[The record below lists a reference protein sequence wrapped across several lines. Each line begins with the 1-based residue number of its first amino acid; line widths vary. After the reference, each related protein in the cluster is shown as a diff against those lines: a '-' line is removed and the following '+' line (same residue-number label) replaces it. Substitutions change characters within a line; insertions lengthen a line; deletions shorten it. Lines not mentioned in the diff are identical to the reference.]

1 MKEFTCT
8 VSDPCGLHA
17 RPAGRLTAL
26 AKQFSSSIT
35 VRMGGKEAD
44 AKRLISLMSLGAS
57 QGAELHFKAEGADED
72 AAMRALQAFF
82 SSEKPEAERH
92 DG

>member
-8 VSDPCGLHA
+8 VADPCGLHA
-17 RPAGRLTAL
+17 RPAGRLAAL

-35 VRMGGKEAD
+35 VRTGSKEAD
-44 AKRLISLMSLGAS
+44 AKRLLSLMGLGAS
-57 QGAELHFKAEGADED
+57 EGAELHFKAEGADED
-72 AAMRALQAFF
+72 AAIEALQAFF
-82 SSEKPEAERH
+82 SSEQAETERH